1 MGEAYL
7 RNNQEQMRQRAD
19 VGRGVLN
26 FLNPA
31 PSLTSA
37 VAEGRAPKGSDVALD
52 AGLFAAGFIPFAGP
66 GIRAS
71 GQAAKGAG
79 REGLEFITRGSRNV
93 AEPDVRYVEAV
104 LPEAQRVNP
113 EDAVGYMKLGPD
125 GAVRQVFVEPDFRRQ
140 GVATEM
146 WDYANRQGL
155 NPVHSPVVDQTAAG
169 QAWVASLG
177 GRAARPALETAETIN
192 ARRDAINRL
201 LNRQGPEALEEYLQR
216 PLTAYQ
222 ATQNP
227 DLLRRFF
234 SETSERIPVGTQ
246 MYRAPSA
253 GQVRPQQYSQSVPL
267 PREAGAE
274 WLPNRIQS
282 TAGSE
287 DLQRL
292 GGLVKGLTPDTGGG
306 QTYAPGMVAI
316 EAMEDLPGIY
326 NLNSYF
332 DALDSR
338 GLYRIPTRSN
348 FTTESV
354 LGPQTRYVVRDY
366 VPDAGE
372 GFPTWYLNAYAR

>member
-1 MGEAYL
+1 MLVSMVDERAVRFQQMMQQVMPTADALERSIGSSSPTRSPLNSMGEAYL
-7 RNNQEQMRQRAD
+7 RNSQEQMRQQAN
-19 VGRGVLN
+19 VGRGVLD

-37 VAEGRAPKGSDVALD
+37 VAEGRAPRPADVALD

-66 GIRAS
+66 GIRAG
-71 GQAAKGAG
+71 GQAA
-79 REGLEFITRGSRNV
+79 
-93 AEPDVRYVEAV
+93 
-104 LPEAQRVNP
+104 
-113 EDAVGYMKLGPD
+113 
-125 GAVRQVFVEPDFRRQ
+125 
-140 GVATEM
+140 
-146 WDYANRQGL
+146 
-155 NPVHSPVVDQTAAG
+155 
-169 QAWVASLG
+169 
-177 GRAARPALETAETIN
+177 RAARPALETAETIN

-366 VPDAGE
+366 IPDAGE
-372 GFPTWYLNAYAR
+372 GFPTWYLNAYSR